1 MNTLT
6 IIVPFF
12 NEADVLVDFISTV
25 NLQTQELP
33 LIKKYLLINDGSTDD
48 TLDIMKNLSE
58 TFDNIFY
65 LSFSR
70 NFGKEAAILAGL
82 EASDGD
88 FVTIMDADLQDP
100 PFLLTEMYKD
110 MLEGQYDIV
119 GCRRISRKG
128 EPFIRSFL
136 SRSFYWVINH
146 LSHTE
151 IPSGVRD
158 FRLMTRQVVNEIL
171 RLTEVNRFSKGLL
184 AWVGF
189 KTKYLTYENIERKA
203 GKTSWHF
210 WQLISYS
217 IDGIVNFSDA
227 PLNFATLMGFISF
240 IISMLLAAFYTFKT
254 LIFGDPVQGFP
265 TLITLL
271 LLIGGIQLFALGIIG
286 KYIGKIFLET
296 KHRPIYIIKEKHL
309 D

>member
-1 MNTLT
+1 MKTLT
-6 IIVPFF
+6 IIIPCF
-12 NEADVLVDFISTV
+12 NEADVLTDLITTV
-25 NLQTQELP
+25 NLETRQLP
-33 LIKKYLLINDGSTDD
+33 LAKKYLLIDDGSNDE
-48 TLDIMKNLSE
+48 TLTVMKQLSATYDNL
-58 TFDNIFY
+58 FY

-82 EASDGD
+82 EAADGD

-100 PFLLTEMYKD
+100 PTLLGQMYEEM
-110 MLEGQYDIV
+110 LTGHYDVV

-128 EPFIRSFL
+128 EPVIRSFL

-151 IPSGVRD
+151 MPSGVRD
-158 FRLMTRQVVNEIL
+158 FRLMTRQVVDEIL

-203 GKTSWHF
+203 GKTSWGF

-227 PLNFATLMGFISF
+227 PLNFATFMGFISF
-240 IISMLLAAFYTFKT
+240 ILSILLAAFYTVKT

-265 TLITLL
+265 TLIILI
-271 LLIGGIQLFALGIIG
+271 LLIGGLQLFSLGIIG

-296 KHRPIYIIKEKHL
+296 KHRPVYIIKESKL
-309 D
+309 E

>member
-6 IIVPFF
+6 IIVPCF

-25 NLQTQELP
+25 NLQTHELP

-82 EASDGD
+82 EASDSD

-100 PFLLTEMYKD
+100 PFLLSEMYKD

-189 KTKYLTYENIERKA
+189 KTKYLSYENVERKA
-203 GKTSWHF
+203 GKTSWRF

-271 LLIGGIQLFALGIIG
+271 LLIGGIQLFSLGIIG

-296 KHRPIYIIKEKHL
+296 KHRPVYIIKEKHL

>member
-6 IIVPFF
+6 IIVPCF

-271 LLIGGIQLFALGIIG
+271 LLSGGIQLFALGIIG

>member
-6 IIVPFF
+6 IIVPCF

-25 NLQTQELP
+25 NLQTHELP

-158 FRLMTRQVVNEIL
+158 LRLMTRQVVNEIL

>member
-6 IIVPFF
+6 IIVPCF

-82 EASDGD
+82 EASDSD

-100 PFLLTEMYKD
+100 PFLLSEMYKD

-189 KTKYLTYENIERKA
+189 KTKYLSYENIERKA
-203 GKTSWHF
+203 GKTSWRF

-265 TLITLL
+265 TLIILL
-271 LLIGGIQLFALGIIG
+271 LLIGGIQLFSLGIIG

-296 KHRPIYIIKEKHL
+296 KHRPVYIIKEKHL

>member
-6 IIVPFF
+6 IIVPCF

-82 EASDGD
+82 EASDSD